1 MLNDETPR
9 TARLRKRAS
18 SLSIPATS
26 PKTRKENRKRKMTET
41 DPAEV
46 DDPKK
51 LKTEYDEIK
60 EAIAALSAS
69 LNSKNNALTKS
80 VDTVKE
86 QNDTIKEQTGHIHDI
101 RKALQKN
108 QTDIEELKKT
118 IQENNERLD
127 GRIDSVASQHEE
139 RLNEGE
145 NRMNE
150 MESCI
155 KNVED
160 LQDTHWKGTQSEQ
173 SNPEH
178 C

>member
-9 TARLRKRAS
+9 TARLRNRAS
-18 SLSIPATS
+18 SLNIPTTS

-41 DPAEV
+41 NPDEM
-46 DDPKK
+46 DDPKRI
-51 LKTEYDEIK
+51 KTEYDEIK

-69 LNSKNNALTKS
+69 VNNKNTAQS

-86 QNDTIKEQTGHIHDI
+86 QNDTIKEQTGHIPDI

-155 KNVED
+155 KNVEE
-160 LQDTHWKGTQSEQ
+160 LVRTPARVKGIKMEKVLST
-173 SNPEH
+173 
-178 C
+178 